1 MFDSYDGYTGD
12 SLDAGQLKKDTVN
25 HKLTSLGNLHVFTKT
40 MASTPVDRKERR
52 RQMRDPNRPARA
64 MSWNCPST
72 TGQEALQDSID
83 WLNANRHEL
92 PPELESEQG
101 ERGSTSKLELPSY
114 DLVMVE
120 ESVNQAI
127 ADASR
132 EDASVGLYYVGGH
145 TAHNTRADLYAE
157 LTRESSDDQEL
168 RTRLLS
174 LGFPTQE
181 VQLLLAKRKA
191 GTFATY
197 WDKRGTML
205 RWRGMQEYRAVA
217 VADAHL
223 AKGKTLKLAKSG
235 AKECPS
241 QERLS
246 ELLSYDKETGVF
258 TRVKS
263 AGRSKAGTE
272 ATVNAEGRLRVDGQ
286 LYYASRLAYVA
297 MTGSDPMDAT
307 IDFNDGDPTN
317 LAWDNLSLQ
326 VTANSL
332 VGGADKEERSVF
344 KDKYMA
350 RLNDRVKIGAFDTE
364 EEAVKAR
371 EVYIKAMLRG

>member
-12 SLDAGQLKKDTVN
+12 TLDAGQLKKDTVN

-52 RQMRDPNRPARA
+52 RQMRDPSRPARA

-120 ESVNQAI
+120 ESANQAI

-168 RTRLLS
+168 RTKLLS

-181 VQLLLAKRKA
+181 VQMLLAERKA
-191 GTFATY
+191 GTFAAY

-235 AKECPS
+235 ARECPS

-246 ELLSYDKETGVF
+246 ELLSYDKKTGVF

-297 MTGSDPMDAT
+297 MTGNDPMDST

-326 VTANSL
+326 VTANSTNA
-332 VGGADKEERSVF
+332 VVEARERS
-344 KDKYMA
+344 KASDKWVA
-350 RLNDRVKIGAFDTE
+350 RIGHKTKIGAFDTE
-364 EEAVKAR
+364 DEAVKAR